1 MSQAA
6 GGRIGQPGVGSG
18 HGERARPS
26 GRRAGPPGGG
36 ARLSIEL
43 GEGATVD
50 DLRAALAEREPQ
62 LAPVLAAALT
72 VVGGEQAERSRTL
85 AAGEEVA
92 FLIPVAGG
100 AG

>member
-1 MSQAA
+1 MV
-6 GGRIGQPGVGSG
+6 RV
-18 HGERARPS
+18 RVRL
-26 GRRAGPPGGG
+26 GGG
-36 ARLSIEL
+36 LARLAAAPRLAIEL
-43 GEGATVD
+43 DEDATVA
-50 DLRAALAEREPQ
+50 DLCAALAEREPQ
-62 LAPVLAAALT
+62 LAPALPAALT

>member
-1 MSQAA
+1 MVSV
-6 GGRIGQPGVGSG
+6 RV
-18 HGERARPS
+18 RL
-26 GRRAGPPGGG
+26 GGG
-36 ARLSIEL
+36 LARLAAAPRLSIEL
-43 GEGATVD
+43 GDGATVE

-62 LAPVLAAALT
+62 LAPALGAALT

-92 FLIPVAGG
+92 FLIPVAGS

>member
-1 MSQAA
+1 MVSV
-6 GGRIGQPGVGSG
+6 RV
-18 HGERARPS
+18 RL
-26 GRRAGPPGGG
+26 GGG
-36 ARLSIEL
+36 LARLAAAPRLSIEL
-43 GEGATVD
+43 GDGATVE

-62 LAPVLAAALT
+62 LAPALGAALS

>member
-1 MSQAA
+1 MVRVRVRLA
-6 GGRIGQPGVGSG
+6 GGL
-18 HGERARPS
+18 ARLAAAP
-26 GRRAGPPGGG
+26 
-36 ARLSIEL
+36 RLSIEL
-43 GEGATVD
+43 GEDATVD
-50 DLRAALAEREPQ
+50 DLCAALAEREPR
-62 LAPVLAAALT
+62 LAPALPAALT